1 MRVGVIVPQ
10 GWTGEYEGLK
20 PPEAWARTVSA
31 AQRTEQLGFD
41 SAWVFDHFHT
51 TPEPRDT
58 ITFEA
63 FTTLSALAPATTRVG
78 LGQLVTCAGYRNPAL
93 LAKMASTLD
102 VISGGRVELGL
113 GAGWKAEEWEAYG
126 YGFPPLR
133 DRMTLLRDSL
143 EIVSRMF
150 GPGRATWAGE
160 AASVA
165 GAINEPKPLQQP
177 HPPIVV
183 GGNGRAV
190 TWRLAARY
198 ADELNLD
205 DVPPA
210 DIPEALAVIA
220 DRCKEVGR
228 DPASLRVSVH
238 IWWAQLGGQAQAID
252 LLARYRETGVGR
264 VMALVRDAARS
275 VEAIDAFREAAAAA
289 GAELE
294 DAGD

>member
-1 MRVGVIVPQ
+1 MRVGIIIPQ
-10 GWTGEYEGLK
+10 GWTGEYEGVS
-20 PPEAWARTVSA
+20 PGDAWARTEA
-31 AQRTEQLGFD
+31 AARRTEQLGFD
-41 SAWVFDHFHT
+41 SVWVFDHFHT
-51 TPEPRDT
+51 TPKPLDT

-63 FTTLSALAPATTRVG
+63 FTTLAALAPVTHRVG

-102 VISGGRVELGL
+102 VASGGRVELGL
-113 GAGWKAEEWEAYG
+113 GAGWKAEEWRAYG
-126 YGFPPLR
+126 YRFPPLR
-133 DRMTLLRDSL
+133 DRMALLRDSL

-150 GPGRATWAGE
+150 GPGRATWAGSV
-160 AASVA
+160 ASVD

-183 GGNGRAV
+183 GGNGREV

-205 DVPPA
+205 GLSPA
-210 DIPEALAVIA
+210 DIPEALDVIA
-220 DRCKEVGR
+220 RRCEEVDR

-238 IWWAQLGGQAQAID
+238 IWWPDLREGAETID
-252 LLARYRETGVGR
+252 LLAAYRDTGIAR
-264 VMALVRDAARS
+264 VMALVRDAARTI
-275 VEAIDAFREAAAAA
+275 EALDALREVVADA

-294 DAGD
+294 ARGD